1 LDGMGELMALGY
13 VVEPFGP
20 PISELKSSD
29 LCDLSLGFAGLR
41 VAVHLGEDEDANDR
55 FVEIV
60 FTAPRGFRYLDEGDL
75 LPYWGSGAF
84 DTSRH
89 LVFEIKRGGW
99 AEQEEQSGM
108 FNVTAAV
115 GTFREW
121 FIASSS
127 ACLNVIS
134 TAEPLIRI
142 L

>member
-1 LDGMGELMALGY
+1 MGESMTSEY
-13 VVEPFGP
+13 IVEPFGP
-20 PISELKSSD
+20 PIPDLQSSD
-29 LCDLSLGFAGLR
+29 LCDLSLGLAGLR
-41 VAVHLGEDEDANDR
+41 VAVHLGHHEDENDR
-55 FVEIV
+55 FAEIV

-75 LPYWGSGAF
+75 LPYWSSGAF

-99 AEQEEQSGM
+99 AEQEQRSGM

-121 FIASSS
+121 FIASSNG
-127 ACLNVIS
+127 CLNVIS
-134 TAEPLIRI
+134 SVEPLIRI